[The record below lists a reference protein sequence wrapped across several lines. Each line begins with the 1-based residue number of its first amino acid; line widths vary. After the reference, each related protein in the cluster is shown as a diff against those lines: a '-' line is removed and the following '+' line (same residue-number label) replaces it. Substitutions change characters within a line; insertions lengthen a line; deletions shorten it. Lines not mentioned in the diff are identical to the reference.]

1 MYSTFSGCQW
11 DDLFLSE
18 NATLTKSDGK
28 VLKTS
33 ELLKETKLEP
43 VEQMKTS
50 IDGYFS
56 SSWDKG
62 NKNAQVVDLSEQ
74 CDFSKLEDRNYAQLK
89 LEQKPRL
96 IILRAGLDRP
106 PRDPTMEDRARKHI
120 QHVHE
125 LAAQQHANGGGFI
138 VVSDRD
144 KSIQL
149 LSMPDCAFV
158 PLSVC

>member
-1 MYSTFSGCQW
+1 M
-11 DDLFLSE
+11 
-18 NATLTKSDGK
+18 
-28 VLKTS
+28 KTS
-33 ELLKETKLEP
+33 ELLRETKLNP
-43 VEQMKTS
+43 VEQVKAS

-56 SSWDKG
+56 SSFDKV
-62 NKNAQVVDLSEQ
+62 NKNIQVLDLSEN

-96 IILRAGLDRP
+96 IILRAGLDIP
-106 PRDPTMEDRARKHI
+106 SRDPIMEDRARKHI

-144 KSIQL
+144 KSLQL
-149 LSMPDCAFV
+149 LPMPDCAFV
-158 PLSVC
+158 PLSVCKYGIISRYDGQSDIYIYIPMFTK